1 MMNEIKKVK
10 LADGLEKTTSWVW
23 MEDGQLNEQRMVENF
38 KSYFGIAH
46 WLRENE
52 IEFPIKR
59 ESWA

>member
-1 MMNEIKKVK
+1 
-10 LADGLEKTTSWVW
+10 

-52 IEFPIKR
+52 IEFSIKR